1 MCRKVR
7 GHAEKE
13 KLIKGG
19 RERRAGRDHAVRKKG
34 KKREQYEY
42 SIRKTRIFVI
52 KLLNRKARVYFHVVN

>member
-19 RERRAGRDHAVRKKG
+19 REKRAGRDHAVRKKG
-34 KKREQYEY
+34 KRREQYEY
-42 SIRKTRIFVI
+42 SIRKNSDFCYKIT
-52 KLLNRKARVYFHVVN
+52 K